1 MAALVAKRS
10 NKSLLPFANKLQAK
24 AKTPKTIIC
33 AVMRKLAHI
42 IFGVLKNKQA
52 FNEHL
57 TCF

>member
-1 MAALVAKRS
+1 MAALVAKRF
-10 NKSLLPFANKLQAK
+10 NKYLLPFANKLQAK

-42 IFGVLKNKQA
+42 IFSVLKNKQA
-52 FNEHL
+52 FNELL